1 MKRLSIC
8 LIIPIVLAVLTCTPC
23 PAKESNPKDVESGPV
38 VNFGTLPVLQALPLF
53 VAEEKGYFREMGIAV
68 RLLRFNSAME
78 KDVALSSGQ
87 IAGYFGD
94 MMTPMVLN
102 ANNIPVKMVATI
114 FSTPKDQRMF
124 AILASP
130 QRTDKTLP
138 DIAKE
143 GISVSSNTILDYL
156 TTRLLASKGIRADQ
170 IKLIE
175 IKNIPLRLQM
185 LLSGQIPAAVLPEP
199 LATLAEQKGARA
211 LIDDAGAGIS
221 STVLAFDER
230 FLKNNGNIF
239 TAFLKAVNKASVYI
253 NTHHDEVR
261 TIMNRECRV
270 PEPLRK
276 SFPIPLFNKL
286 TVPDRAQVMDVYNW
300 LHEKKIIKKE
310 MTYKQIVLDGNL
322 P

>member
-1 MKRLSIC
+1 MKKLSMC
-8 LIIPIVLAVLTCTPC
+8 LIISIVLAVLTCIPC
-23 PAKESNPKDVESGPV
+23 PAKESSPKDTGSGQV
-38 VNFGTLPVLQALPLF
+38 VNFGTLPVLQALPLY

-68 RLLRFNSAME
+68 RLVRFNSAME

-94 MMTPMVLN
+94 IMTPMVLN
-102 ANNIPVKMVATI
+102 ANNVPVKMVATI
-114 FSTPKDQRMF
+114 FNTPKDQRMF

-130 QRTDKTLP
+130 QRKGTTLS

-143 GISVSSNTILDYL
+143 GISVSSNTILEYL

-175 IKNIPLRLQM
+175 IKNIPLRMQM

-199 LATLAEQKGARA
+199 LATLAEQKGASA

-221 STVLAFDER
+221 STVLAFEER
-230 FLKNNGNIF
+230 FLKNNGNVL

-253 NTHHDEVR
+253 NAHHDEVR

-270 PEPLRK
+270 PEPLQK

-286 TVPDRAQVMDVYNW
+286 TVPDRTQVMDVYNW
-300 LHEKKIIKKE
+300 LREKKIIKKE

>member
-1 MKRLSIC
+1 MKRSLIC
-8 LIIPIVLAVLTCTPC
+8 IITFIFLIVLAGFPC
-23 PAKESNPKDVESGPV
+23 PAKESKPKDIKPGTDL
-38 VNFGTLPVLQALPLF
+38 NFGTIPVLQALPLF
-53 VAEEKGYFREMGIAV
+53 VAEEKGYFKEMGIAV
-68 RLLRFNSAME
+68 HLQRFNSAME

-94 MMTPMVLN
+94 IMTPMVLN

-114 FSTPKDQRMF
+114 FSTPKGQRMF

-130 QRTDKTLP
+130 KHTGKTLP
-138 DIAKE
+138 ELAKE
-143 GISVSSNTILDYL
+143 GISVSSNTILEYL
-156 TTRLLASKGIRADQ
+156 TARLLSSKGISANKV
-170 IKLIE
+170 KLIE

-185 LLSGQIPAAVLPEP
+185 LLSGQIPSAVLPEP

-230 FLKNNGNIF
+230 FLKNNADVYA
-239 TAFLKAVNKASVYI
+239 AFMRAVNKASAYI
-253 NTHHDEVR
+253 NGHHDEVR

-270 PEPLRK
+270 PEPLQA
-276 SFPIPLFNKL
+276 SFPIPFFNKL
-286 TVPDRAQVMDVYNW
+286 TVPDHAQVIDVYKW
-300 LHEKKIIKKE
+300 LYEKKIIKKE
-310 MTYKQIVLDGNL
+310 MTYQQIVFDGNL